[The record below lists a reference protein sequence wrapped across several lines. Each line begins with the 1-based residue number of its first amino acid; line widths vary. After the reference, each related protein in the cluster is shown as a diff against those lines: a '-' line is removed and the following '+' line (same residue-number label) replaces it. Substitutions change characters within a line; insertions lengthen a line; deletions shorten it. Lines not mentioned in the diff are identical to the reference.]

1 MADILIRGMKMPK
14 NEPMLVKINPDG
26 SVSTT
31 AKNNYRKYEAIPVP
45 PHGRLIDADE
55 LRSEYKEPMDWLDR
69 TQVTYHVTGIWAS
82 IDAAPTVITA
92 SGGEQ

>member
-1 MADILIRGMKMPK
+1 MSGIYIPNMEMPK

-45 PHGRLIDADE
+45 DHGRLGDLDE
-55 LRSEYKEPMDWLDR
+55 LKKKAEWANTDDDTDVRVVRLD
-69 TQVTYHVTGIWAS
+69 S
-82 IDAAPTVITA
+82 IDEAPTIIEA
-92 SGGEQ
+92 EEEE

>member
-1 MADILIRGMKMPK
+1 MSGVYIKGMEMPK

-45 PHGRLIDADE
+45 EHGDLIDRDALMEHLGD
-55 LRSEYKEPMDWLDR
+55 SEYKGAVKRVLI
-69 TQVTYHVTGIWAS
+69 Q
-82 IDAAPTVITA
+82 APTIIPA
-92 SGGEQ
+92 DHADKEDGE